1 MTVDSE
7 PPVAV
12 VEGPKGSA
20 EIFEIWAAGKLL
32 EYEVRFQGKV
42 EKYANIGEA
51 YIEAGEKAGVK
62 T

>member
-1 MTVDSE
+1 MTVNSE

-12 VEGPKGSA
+12 VDGPKGSA
-20 EIFEIWAAGKLL
+20 EIFEIWDAGKLV
-32 EYEVRFQGKV
+32 EYEVRYQNKV

-51 YIEAGEKAGVK
+51 YIEAGEKVGVK

>member
-1 MTVDSE
+1 MTVNSE

-12 VEGPKGSA
+12 VEGPNGAA
-20 EIFEIWAAGKLL
+20 EIFEIWDAGKLV
-32 EYEVRFQGKV
+32 EYEVKFRDIV

-51 YIEAGEKAGVK
+51 YIEAGDKVGVK

>member
-1 MTVDSE
+1 MTVE

-20 EIFEIWAAGKLL
+20 EIYELWSGGRLI
-32 EYEVRFQGKV
+32 EYEVRFGANV
-42 EKYANIGEA
+42 EKCVNIGEA
-51 YIEAGEKAGVK
+51 YISAGEKVGVK